1 MTNTIHDFDA
11 GDRVRIASQVSEIE
25 HSGRFGTVRS
35 VNALADLVRVE
46 LDGDDDQ
53 TLWYPSELETPPL
66 ADPTPSFEQALDSAL
81 AEVRELMVS
90 RHAKYGPGNIARH
103 GELGLLVRLGD
114 KYERLDNNRED
125 LVDESVDD
133 TVDDIIGYGVI
144 WKMWRKGQ
152 WPGQKPTAE

>member
-1 MTNTIHDFDA
+1 MSKWNCVERGIHAGVPIKNPDRRHHNAGRSCLPCESCGARLRNGAGLDFDA
-11 GDRVRIASQVSEIE
+11 ECEECRRETAPSP
-25 HSGRFGTVRS
+25 TVRGDFEI
-35 VNALADLVRVE
+35 V
-46 LDGDDDQ
+46 LDK
-53 TLWYPSELETPPL
+53 
-66 ADPTPSFEQALDSAL
+66 AL

-125 LVDESVDD
+125 LEDESVDD

-144 WKMWRKGQ
+144 WKLWRKGQ
-152 WPGQKPTAE
+152 WPGQALSSQ